1 MQDRWLT
8 VKELAEYLG
17 ISKETI
23 YRRLKN
29 ESIPAHRV
37 GKGWRFKASEIDEHV
52 RSGGFTDEWDKKE
65 LY

>member
-1 MQDRWLT
+1 MDKWLT
-8 VKELAEYLG
+8 VKELADYLG

-29 ESIPAHRV
+29 KSIPAYRV

-52 RSGGFTDEWDKKE
+52 REGKFTDEWADKE